1 MTTFASDEF
10 GGSNGTLL
18 HTWNPSWK
26 KVSGFTADAQLADGR
41 ARASSTSS
49 AMYYYDA
56 APGSADYSV
65 SADCR
70 RITTHVSTVALIL
83 RSSTT
88 AANGYRLYLD
98 PVAGSAVV
106 GKFVAGAY
114 TELGSISS
122 VIAVSETANL
132 RLEAIGATLKVYKN
146 GSSTALATYADSS
159 VTSAGYA
166 GLRSFSSVAPSDSAG
181 LHIDNFLAAT
191 PDPVVS
197 AINSIA
203 ASGLTPTGATITLG
217 LTR

>member
-65 SADCR
+65 SADCK
-70 RITTHVSTVALIL
+70 RISTLVSTVALTL
-83 RSSTT
+83 RNSTT
-88 AANGYRLYLD
+88 AANCYRLYPD
-98 PVAGSAVV
+98 ATTGEAAV

-114 TELGSISS
+114 TALGSVSS
-122 VIAVSETANL
+122 AIAVGETANL
-132 RLEAIGATLKVYKN
+132 RFEAIGTTLNVYKN
-146 GSSTALATYADSS
+146 GSSTALATYTDSS
-159 VTSAGYA
+159 ISSAGRA
-166 GLRSFSSVAPSDSAG
+166 GLRSFSSSSPSDSG
-181 LHIDNFLAAT
+181 GVHIDNFLAAT
-191 PDPVVS
+191 PDSVVS
-197 AINSIA
+197 AINSIT
-203 ASGLTPTGATITLG
+203 ASSITQTGATITLG